1 MKKKD
6 YADLPF
12 PAVHERIIATTNTII
27 EAITTPSN
35 ICRNADE
42 YPAAS
47 PERKTFFK
55 IFTIPIEIAIPS
67 IRVVESVPDAIP
79 YSAAVTEFI
88 IAVLFGVTKMA
99 IPRPNSA

>member
-1 MKKKD
+1 M
-6 YADLPF
+6 PF
-12 PAVHERIIATTNTII
+12 PAVHERIIATTNTTI

-42 YPAAS
+42 YPVAS

-55 IFTIPIEIAIPS
+55 MFTIPIEMAIPS
-67 IRVVESVPDAIP
+67 IRVVERVPEAIP

-88 IAVLFGVTKMA
+88 IAVLFGVTKIA
-99 IPRPNSA
+99 IPRPKSA